1 MAGVDTQEWQ
11 GRVGKSWAAEWQRTD
26 RSFSQLTEELK
37 RQIFALEFSHVL
49 DIGCGAGEL
58 SLAVAA
64 ARPNAQVVGVDVS
77 PDLIEAARARARSI
91 ENLHFELADA
101 ATWHPDDGAAPDL
114 LMSRHGVMF
123 FDDPVA
129 AFANLRCISA
139 PGACMIFSCFR
150 EIDQN
155 PFFREAGRLVPPDPA
170 APPGDPHAPG
180 PFAFADKDRV
190 ERILAEAGWRDIRF
204 EAFDFDMIAGA
215 GEHPVQD
222 AVGYFSRIG
231 PAARALADIEGA
243 EEEQMLARIRELSE
257 ANLRHGKVALGAGVW
272 IVSARHS

>member
-26 RSFSQLTEELK
+26 RSFSQLTDELK

-64 ARPNAQVVGVDVS
+64 ARPDAQVVGVDVS
-77 PDLIEAARARARSI
+77 PDLIEAARARVRSI

-101 ATWHPDDGAAPDL
+101 ATWHPDEGAAPDL

-129 AFANLRCISA
+129 AFANLRRISA
-139 PGACMIFSCFR
+139 PGARMIFSCFR

-170 APPGDPHAPG
+170 AQPADPYAPG

-190 ERILAEAGWRDIRF
+190 ERILAEAGWRDVRF
-204 EAFDFDMIAGA
+204 EAYDFDMIAGA
-215 GEHPVQD
+215 GEYPVQD

-231 PAARALADIEGA
+231 PAARALADMEGA
-243 EEEQMLARIRELSE
+243 EKEQMLARIRELSE
-257 ANLRHGKVALGAGVW
+257 ANLRDGKVALGAGVW

>member
-26 RSFSQLTEELK
+26 RSFSQLTDELK

-77 PDLIEAARARARSI
+77 PDLIEAARARAGSLD
-91 ENLHFELADA
+91 NVHFELADA
-101 ATWHPDDGAAPDL
+101 ATWHSDERALPDL
-114 LMSRHGVMF
+114 LISRDGVMF

-139 PGACMIFSCFR
+139 PGARVIFSCFR
-150 EIDQN
+150 SLDQN

-170 APPGDPHAPG
+170 APPADPYAPG

-215 GEHPVQD
+215 GDHPVDD

-231 PAARALADIEGA
+231 PAARALAAMEGV
-243 EEEQMLARIRELSE
+243 EKEQMLARIGQLSA
-257 ANLRHGKVALGAGVW
+257 ANLRDGKVALRAGVW